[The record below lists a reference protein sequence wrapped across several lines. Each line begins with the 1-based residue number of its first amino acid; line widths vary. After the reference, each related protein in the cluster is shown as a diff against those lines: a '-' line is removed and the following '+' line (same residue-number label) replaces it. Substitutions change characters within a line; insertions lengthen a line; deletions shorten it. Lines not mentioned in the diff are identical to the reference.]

1 MLTLM
6 LTGNEIRSR
15 FLNYFEQRHHTLVSS
30 SPLIPHND
38 PTLLFI
44 NAGMNQF
51 KDVFLGREKRA
62 YVRATSSQKCVRA
75 GGKHNDLE
83 NVGQT
88 ARHHT
93 FFEMLGNF
101 SFGDYF
107 KQDAIAFAW
116 EFLTGEMGLPKDKL
130 WVTVFNQDD
139 EAHDIWRDQI
149 GIPAERLIRMDEK
162 DNFWSMGD
170 TGPCGP
176 CSEIL
181 IDQGEEMS
189 CGDDCGIGR
198 CDCDRY
204 LELWNLVFMQFD
216 RAADGTMTP
225 LPKPSID
232 TGMGLERIT
241 AVMQG
246 VRSNYDC
253 DLLRG
258 IIGRVEELSG
268 KRYGD
273 DPAHDMSMRVI
284 ADHSRATAFLIAD
297 GVLPS
302 NEGRGYVLRRI
313 MRRAARHA
321 KMLGFAGPVLYQTSV
336 FVLESMAGAFPEE
349 AKRTDYLAKVVKNEE
364 ERFMQ
369 TLDNGLRIL
378 NEEVTRLRESGAGI
392 LPGAVAFKLYDT
404 FGFPLDLTAD
414 ILRVEKVAI
423 DEDGFEACMEEQ
435 RQKAREHWKGSGEEA
450 IAGIYRQLIED
461 GLRTRFTGYDA
472 QTGQGEVLA
481 ILLDG
486 QPVASAPQGAKVEI
500 VTSVTPF
507 YGESGGQTGDQGT
520 IATADAR
527 VTVSDTRKPLPELF
541 VHVGEITAGT
551 LRTGDIATLDLDR
564 ERRQATALNHTAT
577 HLLQA
582 ALIEVLGDHVK
593 QAGSLVTPERLRF
606 DFIHF
611 SAMSAEE
618 LEKVETLVNRHI
630 RENAAV
636 NTREM
641 AHDEAVTEGATALFG
656 EKYGDKVRV
665 VKVGDISMELCG
677 GTHARASG
685 DIGLFKILQETGIA
699 AGVRRIEAVTGVRAL
714 EVIRDQE
721 RTLDQLAALVK
732 TERPQLEN
740 RLRKLLEH
748 QKELER
754 ELESLQTRLN
764 ADQAGDLLDQATEV
778 AGIKIVRGRV
788 DNLDGKA
795 LRELADQVRDRL
807 PSGVLILGS
816 AHDGKAGLLVAVTKD
831 LTKRLQAG
839 ALIKQL
845 APMVGGGGGGRP
857 DLAQAGGS
865 KPELLSEALAAAPQ
879 LIAQSL
885 ETA

>member
-1 MLTLM
+1 M

-181 IDQGEEMS
+181 IDQGEEMT

-321 KMLGFAGPVLYQTSV
+321 KMLGFTGPVLYRTSV
-336 FVLESMAGAFPEE
+336 FVLESMADAYPEE

-378 NEEVTRLRESGAGI
+378 NEEVTRLRKSGAGI
-392 LPGAVAFKLYDT
+392 LPGDVAFKLYDT

-520 IATADAR
+520 IATPDAR

-551 LRTGDIATLDLDR
+551 LRTGDIATLDIDR

-618 LEKVETLVNRHI
+618 LEMVETLVNRHI
-630 RENAAV
+630 RGNTAV

-685 DIGLFKILQETGIA
+685 DIGLFKILQEAGIA

-748 QKELER
+748 QRELER
-754 ELESLQTRLN
+754 ELESLQARLN

>member
-450 IAGIYRQLIED
+450 ISGIYRQLIED

-472 QTGQGEVLA
+472 ETGQGEVLA

-551 LRTGDIATLDLDR
+551 LRTGDVATLDIDR

-618 LEKVETLVNRHI
+618 LEMVETLVNRHI
-630 RENAAV
+630 RGNAAV

-685 DIGLFKILQETGIA
+685 DIGLFKILQEAGIA

-748 QKELER
+748 QRELER
-754 ELESLQTRLN
+754 ELESLQARLN

-865 KPELLSEALAAAPQ
+865 KPELLGEALAAAPQ

>member
-1 MLTLM
+1 M
-6 LTGNEIRSR
+6 TGNEIRTR
-15 FLNYFEQRHHTLVSS
+15 FLQFFQQRGHSVVPSS
-30 SPLIPHND
+30 ALIPHND

-51 KDVFLGREKRA
+51 KDVFLGREKRD
-62 YVRATSSQKCVRA
+62 YTRATSAQKCVRA

-107 KQDAIAFAW
+107 KHDAITYAW
-116 EFLTGEMGLPKDKL
+116 QFLTEEMRLPKDKL
-130 WVTVFNQDD
+130 WVTVFREDD
-139 EAHDIWRDQI
+139 EAYGIWRDQI
-149 GIPAERLIRMDEK
+149 GIPEERLIRMGEK

-181 IDQGEEMS
+181 IDQGESMS
-189 CGDDCGIGR
+189 CGANCGIGD

-204 LELWNLVFMQFD
+204 LELWNLVFMQFNRD
-216 RAADGTMTP
+216 ADGTMSP

-232 TGMGLERIT
+232 TGMGLERIS

-246 VRSNYDC
+246 VQSNYDC

-258 IIGRVEELSG
+258 IIAYVEELSG

-273 DPAHDMSMRVI
+273 DAAHDMSMRVI

-321 KMLGFAGPVLYQTSV
+321 KMLGFAEPVLYRTAT
-336 FVLESMAGAFPEE
+336 FVLQSMADAYPEP
-349 AKRTDYLAKVVKNEE
+349 AQRADYVARIVKIEE
-364 ERFMQ
+364 ERFIQ

-378 NEEVTRLRESGAGI
+378 TEEVERLKAAGANT
-392 LPGAVAFKLYDT
+392 LPGGVAFKLYDT

-414 ILRVEKVAI
+414 ILRSENVII
-423 DEDGFEACMEEQ
+423 DEQGFEACMEEQ

-450 IAGIYRQLIED
+450 IAGIYRQLAEEGIKSF
-461 GLRTRFTGYDA
+461 FTGYD
-472 QTGQGEVLA
+472 TLSDRSDILA
-481 ILLDG
+481 ILVDG
-486 QPVASAPQGAKVEI
+486 QTVASAPEGAKVEI
-500 VTSVTPF
+500 VTAATPF
-507 YGESGGQTGDQGT
+507 YGESGGQTGDHGT
-520 IATADAR
+520 ITTADAR
-527 VTVSDTRKPLPELF
+527 VSVRDTRKPLPELL
-541 VHVGEITAGT
+541 VHVGEVASGT
-551 LRTGDIATLDLDR
+551 LRTGDAATLEVDA
-564 ERRQATALNHTAT
+564 ERRRATALNHTAT

-606 DFIHF
+606 DFVHF
-611 SAMSAEE
+611 SAMTPQE
-618 LEKVETLVNRHI
+618 LDKVETLVNCRI
-630 RENAAV
+630 RQNAGV
-636 NTREM
+636 DTREM
-641 AHDEAVTEGATALFG
+641 AHEEAVGAGATALFG
-656 EKYGDKVRV
+656 EKYGEKVRV
-665 VKVGDISMELCG
+665 VRVGDISMELCG
-677 GTHARASG
+677 GTHAQASG

-699 AGVRRIEAVTGVRAL
+699 AGVRRIEAVTGAKAL
-714 EVIRDQE
+714 EVIKDQE
-721 RTLDQLAALVK
+721 RTLDHLANLIK
-732 TERPQLEN
+732 TDRPQLET
-740 RLRKLLEH
+740 RLRKLLER

-754 ELESLQTRLN
+754 EVESLQGRLN
-764 ADQAGDLLDQATEV
+764 ADQAGDLLRQAV
-778 AGIKIVRGRV
+778 AIDGVSVVCGRV

-795 LRELADQVRDRL
+795 LRELADQVRERMT
-807 PSGVLILGS
+807 SGVLVLGS

-831 LTKRLQAG
+831 LTRRLQAG
-839 ALIKQL
+839 ALVKQL
-845 APMVGGGGGGRP
+845 AAMVGGGGGGRP

-865 KPELLSEALAAAPQ
+865 KPELLGEALASVPQVITEALNAA
-879 LIAQSL
+879 
-885 ETA
+885 

>member
-1 MLTLM
+1 M
-6 LTGNEIRSR
+6 LTGNQIRTR
-15 FLNYFEQRHHTLVSS
+15 FLQYFEKHGHTVVPS
-30 SPLIPHND
+30 SPLIPHQD

-51 KDVFLGREKRA
+51 KDVFLGREKRD
-62 YVRATSSQKCVRA
+62 YVRAASAQKCVRA

-107 KQDAIAFAW
+107 KDQAIAFAW
-116 EFLTGEMGLPKDKL
+116 EFLTVEMGLPKDRL
-130 WVTVFNQDD
+130 WVTVFREDD
-139 EAHDIWRDQI
+139 EAYNIWRDRI
-149 GIPAERLIRMDEK
+149 GVPVERIVRMGEK

-181 IDQGEEMS
+181 IDQGDSMS
-189 CGDDCGIGR
+189 CGTACGIGD
-198 CDCDRY
+198 CDCDRF

-216 RAADGTMTP
+216 RAADGTLTP

-246 VRSNYDC
+246 VQSNYDC

-258 IIGRVEELSG
+258 IIGHVETLSG

-273 DPAHDMSMRVI
+273 DAAHDMSMRVI

-321 KMLGFAGPVLYQTSV
+321 KMLGFAEPVLYRTATY
-336 FVLESMAGAFPEE
+336 VLQSMAEAYPEP
-349 AKRTDYLAKVVKNEE
+349 AQRTDYVAKIVKLEE
-364 ERFMQ
+364 ERFIQ

-378 NEEVTRLRESGAGI
+378 TEEVERLKAAGAGV
-392 LPGAVAFKLYDT
+392 LPGDIAFKLYDT

-414 ILRVEKVAI
+414 ILRGENVTI

-450 IAGIYRQLIED
+450 VAAVYRQLVEE
-461 GLRTRFTGYDA
+461 GRRTRFTGYE
-472 QTGQGEVLA
+472 QLTGQGEVLA

-486 QPVASAPQGAKVEI
+486 QPVSSAPAGARVEI
-500 VTSVTPF
+500 VTSATPF
-507 YGESGGQTGDQGT
+507 YGESGGQTGDRGT
-520 IATADAR
+520 LATAEAQ
-527 VTVSDTRKPLPELF
+527 VEVSDTRKPLPELL
-541 VHVGEITAGT
+541 VHIGVITAGT
-551 LRTGDIATLDLDR
+551 LRTGATATLTVDG
-564 ERRQATALNHTAT
+564 ERRQATVLNHTAT
-577 HLLQA
+577 HLLQT

-611 SAMSAEE
+611 SALSAEE
-618 LEKVETLVNRHI
+618 LEQVENLVNLRI

-636 NTREM
+636 ETGEM
-641 AHDEAVTEGATALFG
+641 SHEEAVAAGATALFG
-656 EKYGDKVRV
+656 EKYGDRVRV
-665 VKVGDISMELCG
+665 VRVGDISMELCG
-677 GTHARASG
+677 GTHARAAG

-714 EVIRDQE
+714 EVVRDQE
-721 RTLDQLAALVK
+721 RTLDHLAALIK
-732 TERPQLEN
+732 TDRPQLEL
-740 RLRKLLEH
+740 RLRKLLER

-754 ELESLQTRLN
+754 ELESLHGRLN
-764 ADQAGDLLDQATEV
+764 ADQAGNLLRQQVKV
-778 AGIKIVRGRV
+778 ADVPVVCARV

-807 PSGVLILGS
+807 PSGIVVLGS
-816 AHDGKAGLLVAVTKD
+816 AHDGKAGLLVGVSKD

-839 ALIKQL
+839 ALIKEL
-845 APMVGGGGGGRP
+845 AAMVGGGGGGRP

-865 KPELLSEALAAAPQ
+865 RPEQLDAALAAVPT
-879 LIAQSL
+879 LIEQALQN
-885 ETA
+885 